1 MESWPTNQDRCF
13 GWFWRGD
20 WLVAPSCLCGRKRLL
35 CGMQTRCL
43 DQPWVGASQIGKEK
57 TIAAW
62 YVS

>member
-13 GWFWRGD
+13 GW
-20 WLVAPSCLCGRKRLL
+20 
-35 CGMQTRCL
+35 L